1 MIFNFQ
7 IGSFSNLQISTFAF
21 FTFYLTMIHFERTK
35 LANGLTVIVHQDQ
48 TTPMVAVDVCYNV
61 GSRDEHPDRT
71 GFAHLF
77 EHLMFGGS
85 KNIPSYDEPLQKA
98 GGDNNAF
105 TSNDLTNYYLTVPK
119 NNLETGFW
127 LESDRMLELAFSKS
141 SLDVQRNVVIEEFKQ
156 RQLNQP
162 YGDVWPLL
170 RQLAYKVHPYQWP
183 TIGREISHIEQ
194 ATMQQV
200 KDFFFAHYAPDN
212 AVLVV
217 TGDVDFNEVVKL
229 AERWFGPIPNRNVKP
244 RNIPQE
250 PVQKEIR
257 EQTVIRDVPNDTIYM
272 AYHMAGRLDPVYFA
286 TDLVS
291 DVLSNGNSSRMYKNL
306 VQKKKLF
313 TELDAYLSGD
323 YEPGLFVVS
332 GKPSDGISLETAR
345 IEIEKELES
354 MKQDLVSDY
363 ELEKVKN
370 KLEATIVYGEM
381 NYLTKAMNLA
391 TNEVLDDASLINS
404 QVESYRSVDAEQIR
418 EVSQQI
424 FRPENCSVLYYHA
437 KK

>member
-1 MIFNFQ
+1 
-7 IGSFSNLQISTFAF
+7 
-21 FTFYLTMIHFERTK
+21 MIHFERTQ
-35 LANGLTVIVHQDQ
+35 LANGLKVIVHQDK

-85 KNIPSYDEPLQKA
+85 KHIPSYDEPLQKA

-105 TSNDLTNYYLTVPK
+105 TSNDLTNYYLTLPK
-119 NNLETGFW
+119 NNIETGFW
-127 LESDRMLELAFSKS
+127 LESDRMLELAFSKQ
-141 SLDVQRNVVIEEFKQ
+141 SLEVQRNVVIEEFKQ

-183 TIGREISHIEQ
+183 TIGREVSHIEK

-200 KDFFFAHYAPDN
+200 KDFFFTHYAPDN

-217 TGDVDFNEVVKL
+217 TGDIEADQIFRL
-229 AERWFGPIPNRNVKP
+229 AEKWFGPIPNRNVHP
-244 RNIPQE
+244 RNIPRE
-250 PVQKEIR
+250 PEQTALR
-257 EQTVIRDVPNDTIYM
+257 EQTVERDVPNDTIYM
-272 AYHMAGRLDPVYFA
+272 AYHMTDRIDPLYYA

-291 DVLSNGNSSRMYKNL
+291 DVLSNGNSSRMYKKL
-306 VQKKKLF
+306 VQKEKIF

-332 GKPSDGISLETAR
+332 GKPSNGISLEAAR
-345 IEIEKELES
+345 KAIEQELER
-354 MKQDLVSDY
+354 MKQELVPEY

-370 KLEATIVYGEM
+370 KLEANIVYGEM

-391 TNEVLDDASLINS
+391 TNEILQDASLINS
-404 QVESYRSVDAEQIR
+404 QVESYRSVTAAQIQQ
-418 EVSQQI
+418 VSQQI
-424 FRPENCSVLYYHA
+424 FRPENCSVLYYYA

>member
-1 MIFNFQ
+1 MIN
-7 IGSFSNLQISTFAF
+7 
-21 FTFYLTMIHFERTK
+21 FERTQ
-35 LANGLTVIVHQDQ
+35 LANGLKVIVHQDK

-61 GSRDEHPDRT
+61 GSRDEHPDHT

-85 KNIPSYDEPLQKA
+85 KHIPSYDEPLQKA

-105 TSNDLTNYYLTVPK
+105 TSNDLTNYYLTLPK
-119 NNLETGFW
+119 DNIETGFW
-127 LESDRMLELAFSKS
+127 LESDRMLELAFSKQ
-141 SLDVQRNVVIEEFKQ
+141 SLEVQRNVVIEEFKQ

-162 YGDVWPLL
+162 YGDVWPLV

-183 TIGREISHIEQ
+183 TIGREISHIEK

-200 KDFFFAHYAPDN
+200 KDFFFTHYAPDN

-217 TGDVDFNEVVKL
+217 TGNIDADQVFRL
-229 AERWFGPIPNRNVKP
+229 AEKWFGPIPNRNVKT

-250 PVQKEIR
+250 PKQTALR
-257 EQTVIRDVPNDTIYM
+257 EQTVERDVPNDTIYM
-272 AYHMAGRLDPVYFA
+272 AYHMTDRLDPLYYA

-291 DVLSNGNSSRMYKNL
+291 DVLSNGNSSRMYKKL
-306 VQKKKLF
+306 VQKEKIF

-332 GKPSDGISLETAR
+332 GKPSNGISLETAR
-345 IEIEKELES
+345 KAIEQELDR
-354 MKQDLVSDY
+354 MKQEPVPEY

-370 KLEATIVYGEM
+370 KLEANIVYGEM

-391 TNEVLDDASLINS
+391 TNEILQDASLINS
-404 QVESYRSVDAEQIR
+404 QVASYRSVTASQIQQ
-418 EVSQQI
+418 VSQQI
-424 FRPENCSVLYYHA
+424 FRPENCSVLYYYA

>member
-1 MIFNFQ
+1 
-7 IGSFSNLQISTFAF
+7 
-21 FTFYLTMIHFERTK
+21 MIHFERTK
-35 LANGLTVIVHQDQ
+35 LANGLTVIVHQDK
-48 TTPMVAVDVCYNV
+48 TTPMVALDVCYNV
-61 GSRDEHPDRT
+61 GSRDEHPDHT

-85 KNIPSYDEPLQKA
+85 KHIPSYDEPLQKA

-105 TSNDLTNYYLTVPK
+105 TSNDLTNYYLTLPK

-127 LESDRMLELAFSKS
+127 LESDRMLELAFSKK

-156 RQLNQP
+156 RYLNQP

-170 RQLAYKVHPYQWP
+170 RQLAYKVHSYQWP
-183 TIGREISHIEQ
+183 TIGREISHIEK

-217 TGDVDFNEVVKL
+217 TGNVEFDEVLTL
-229 AERWFGPIPNRNVKP
+229 ANRWFGPIPNRNVKP
-244 RNIPQE
+244 RDIPQE
-250 PVQKEIR
+250 PIQTEIR
-257 EQTVIRDVPNDTIYM
+257 EQTVVRDVPNDAIYL
-272 AYHMAGRLDPVYFA
+272 AWHTTDRLDPMYYA
-286 TDLVS
+286 TDLIS
-291 DVLSNGNSSRMYKNL
+291 DVLSNGNSSRMYVNL
-306 VQKKKLF
+306 VQKEKLF

-332 GKPSDGISLETAR
+332 GKPSNGISLETAR
-345 IEIEKELES
+345 KAIERELDR
-354 MKQDLVSDY
+354 MKQDLISEY

-370 KLEATIVYGEM
+370 KLEANIVYGEM

-391 TNEVLDDASLINS
+391 TNEILKDADLINS
-404 QVESYRSVDAEQIR
+404 QVESYRSVTAAQIR
-418 EVSQQI
+418 EVSQHI
-424 FRPENCSVLYYHA
+424 LRSENCSVLNYIA

>member
-1 MIFNFQ
+1 
-7 IGSFSNLQISTFAF
+7 
-21 FTFYLTMIHFERTK
+21 MIHFERTI
-35 LANGLTVIVHQDQ
+35 LANGLTVIVHQDK
-48 TTPMVAVDVCYNV
+48 TTPMVAVDICYNV

-85 KNIPSYDEPLQKA
+85 KHIPSYDEPLQKA

-105 TSNDLTNYYLTVPK
+105 TSNDLTNYYLTLPK
-119 NNLETGFW
+119 NNLETAFW
-127 LESDRMLELAFSKS
+127 LESDRMLELAFSKT

-183 TIGREISHIEQ
+183 TIGREISHIEK

-212 AVLVV
+212 AALVV
-217 TGDVDFNEVVKL
+217 TGDVDFDQVLKL
-229 AERWFGPIPNRNVKP
+229 AEQWFGPVPNRNVKP
-244 RNIPQE
+244 RNIPKE
-250 PVQKEIR
+250 PEQTELR
-257 EQTVIRDVPNDTIYM
+257 EQTVVREVPNDTLYM
-272 AYHMAGRLDPVYFA
+272 AYHMADRLDPMYYA
-286 TDLVS
+286 TDLIS
-291 DVLSNGNSSRMYKNL
+291 DVLSNGNSSRMYQNL
-306 VQKKKLF
+306 VQKEKLF

-332 GKPSDGISLETAR
+332 GKPSNGISLETAR
-345 IEIEKELES
+345 IAIEQELDR
-354 MKQDLVSDY
+354 MKQELVSEY

-370 KLEATIVYGEM
+370 KVEANIVYGEM
-381 NYLTKAMNLA
+381 NYLTKAINLA
-391 TNEVLDDASLINS
+391 TNEIVQDAGLINS
-404 QVESYRSVDAEQIR
+404 QVDFYRSVTTSQIQ
-418 EVSQQI
+418 EVSRQI
-424 FRPENCSVLYYHA
+424 FRLENCSVLNYSA

>member
-1 MIFNFQ
+1 
-7 IGSFSNLQISTFAF
+7 
-21 FTFYLTMIHFERTK
+21 MIHFERTK
-35 LANGLTVIVHQDQ
+35 LANGLTVIVHQDK

-85 KNIPSYDEPLQKA
+85 KHIPSFDEPLQKA
-98 GGDNNAF
+98 GGDNNAY
-105 TSNDLTNYYLTVPK
+105 TSNDLTNYYLTLPK
-119 NNLETGFW
+119 NNIETGFW
-127 LESDRMLELAFSKS
+127 LESDRMLELAFSKK

-183 TIGREISHIEQ
+183 TIGREISHIEK

-217 TGDVDFNEVVKL
+217 TGDVDFDQVVKL

-250 PVQKEIR
+250 PMQTEIR
-257 EQTVIRDVPNDTIYM
+257 EQTVVRGVPNDAIYM
-272 AYHMAGRLDPVYFA
+272 AYHMSDRLDPMYYA
-286 TDLVS
+286 TDMVS
-291 DVLSNGNSSRMYKNL
+291 DVLSNGNSSRMYLNL
-306 VQKKKLF
+306 VQKEKLF

-332 GKPSDGISLETAR
+332 GKPSDGVSLETAR
-345 IEIEKELES
+345 KAIERELDR
-354 MKQDLVSDY
+354 MKQDRVPEY

-370 KLEATIVYGEM
+370 KVEANIVYGEM

-391 TNEVLDDASLINS
+391 TNEILDDASLINS
-404 QVESYRSVDAEQIR
+404 QVESYRAVTSEQIQ
-418 EVSQQI
+418 EVSQHI
-424 FRPENCSVLYYHA
+424 FRPENCSVLNYIA

>member
-1 MIFNFQ
+1 
-7 IGSFSNLQISTFAF
+7 LP
-21 FTFYLTMIHFERTK
+21 
-35 LANGLTVIVHQDQ
+35 VIVHQDK
-48 TTPMVAVDVCYNV
+48 TTPMVAMDICYNV

-85 KNIPSYDEPLQKA
+85 KHIPSYDEPLQKA
-98 GGDNNAF
+98 GGDNNAY
-105 TSNDLTNYYLTVPK
+105 TSNDLTNYYLTLPK
-119 NNLETGFW
+119 NNIETGFW

-183 TIGREISHIEQ
+183 TIGREISHIEK

-217 TGDVDFNEVVKL
+217 TGDVDFDQIMKL
-229 AERWFGPIPNRNVKP
+229 AEHWFGSVPNRNVNP
-244 RNIPQE
+244 RNLPVE
-250 PVQKEIR
+250 PAQTEMR
-257 EQTVIRDVPNDTIYM
+257 AQTVFRNVPNDTIYM
-272 AYHMAGRLDPVYFA
+272 AWHMAGRLDSNYFA
-286 TDLVS
+286 ADLVS
-291 DVLSNGNSSRMYKNL
+291 DVLSNGNSSRMYQNL
-306 VQKKKLF
+306 VQREKLF

-323 YEPGLFVVS
+323 FEPGLFVVS
-332 GKPSDGISLETAR
+332 GKPSDGISLETAQKA
-345 IEIEKELES
+345 IERELDR
-354 MKQDLVSDY
+354 MKQDLVSEY

-370 KLEATIVYGEM
+370 KLEANIVYGEM

-391 TNEVLDDASLINS
+391 TNEILQDANLINS
-404 QVESYRSVDAEQIR
+404 QVESYRSVTREQIR
-418 EVSQQI
+418 EVAQNI
-424 FRPENCSVLYYHA
+424 FRPENCSVLHYIA
-437 KK
+437 NK

>member
-1 MIFNFQ
+1 
-7 IGSFSNLQISTFAF
+7 
-21 FTFYLTMIHFERTK
+21 MIHFERTK
-35 LANGLTVIVHQDQ
+35 LANGLTVIVHQDK
-48 TTPMVAVDVCYNV
+48 TTPMVAIDVCYNV

-85 KNIPSYDEPLQKA
+85 KHIPSYDEPLQKA

-105 TSNDLTNYYLTVPK
+105 TSNDLTNYYLTLPK
-119 NNLETGFW
+119 NNIETGFW
-127 LESDRMLELAFSKS
+127 LESDRMLELAFSKT

-156 RQLNQP
+156 RYLNQP

-217 TGDVDFNEVVKL
+217 TGNVEFDQVLTL
-229 AERWFGPIPNRNVKP
+229 AERWFSPVPSRNVKT
-244 RNIPQE
+244 RNLPKE
-250 PVQKEIR
+250 PEQTEIR
-257 EQTVIRDVPNDTIYM
+257 EQTVVRDVPNDTIYM
-272 AYHMAGRLDPVYFA
+272 AYHMPERLDPAYYA
-286 TDLVS
+286 TDLIS
-291 DVLSNGNSSRMYKNL
+291 DVLSNGNSSRMYQNL
-306 VQKKKLF
+306 VQKEKMF

-323 YEPGLFVVS
+323 YEPGLFIVS
-332 GKPSDGISLETAR
+332 GKTSNGISLEMAR
-345 IEIEKELES
+345 IAIERELDR
-354 MKQDLVSDY
+354 MKQEKVSGY

-370 KLEATIVYGEM
+370 KMEANIEYGEM

-391 TNEVLDDASLINS
+391 TNEILQDAELINS
-404 QVESYRSVDAEQIR
+404 QVQLYHSVTASYIQ
-418 EVSQQI
+418 EVSQQL
-424 FRPENCSVLYYHA
+424 FRPENCSVLNYIA

>member
-1 MIFNFQ
+1 
-7 IGSFSNLQISTFAF
+7 
-21 FTFYLTMIHFERTK
+21 MIHFERTK
-35 LANGLTVIVHQDQ
+35 LANGLTVIVHQDK

-85 KNIPSYDEPLQKA
+85 KHIPLYDEPLQKA

-105 TSNDLTNYYLTVPK
+105 TSNDLTNYYLTLPK
-119 NNLETGFW
+119 NNIETGFW
-127 LESDRMLELAFSKS
+127 LESDRMLELAFSKT

-183 TIGREISHIEQ
+183 TIGREISHIEK

-217 TGDVDFNEVVKL
+217 TGDVEFEQILIL

-250 PVQKEIR
+250 PEQTEIR
-257 EQTVIRDVPNDTIYM
+257 EQTVIRGVPNDTIYM
-272 AYHMAGRLDPVYFA
+272 AYHMSNRLDPKYYA
-286 TDLVS
+286 TDMVS
-291 DVLSNGNSSRMYKNL
+291 DVLSNGNSSRMYMNL
-306 VQKKKLF
+306 VQKEKLF

-332 GKPSDGISLETAR
+332 GKPSDGVSLETAR
-345 IEIEKELES
+345 KAIERELDR
-354 MKQDLVSDY
+354 MKQDRVPEY

-370 KLEATIVYGEM
+370 KVEANIVYGEM

-391 TNEVLDDASLINS
+391 TNEILDDASLINS
-404 QVESYRSVDAEQIR
+404 QVESYRAVTSEQIQ
-418 EVSQQI
+418 EVSQHI
-424 FRPENCSVLYYHA
+424 FRPENCSVLNYIA

>member
-1 MIFNFQ
+1 
-7 IGSFSNLQISTFAF
+7 
-21 FTFYLTMIHFERTK
+21 MIHFERTK
-35 LANGLTVIVHQDQ
+35 LANGLTVIVHQDK

-85 KNIPSYDEPLQKA
+85 KHIPSYDEPLQKA
-98 GGDNNAF
+98 GGDNNAY

-119 NNLETGFW
+119 NNIETGFW
-127 LESDRMLELAFSKS
+127 LESDRMLELAFSKK

-183 TIGREISHIEQ
+183 TIGREISHIEK

-217 TGDVDFNEVVKL
+217 TGDVEFEQIMIL

-250 PVQKEIR
+250 PEQTEIR
-257 EQTVIRDVPNDTIYM
+257 EQTVTRDVPNDTIYM
-272 AYHMAGRLDPVYFA
+272 AYHMTERLDPMYYA

-291 DVLSNGNSSRMYKNL
+291 DVLSNGNSSRMYMNL
-306 VQKKKLF
+306 VQKEKLF

-332 GKPSDGISLETAR
+332 GKPSDGVSLETAR
-345 IEIEKELES
+345 KAIERELDR
-354 MKQDLVSDY
+354 MKQDRVPEY

-370 KLEATIVYGEM
+370 KVEANIVYGEM

-391 TNEVLDDASLINS
+391 TNEILDDASLINS
-404 QVESYRSVDAEQIR
+404 QVESYREVTSEQIQ
-418 EVSQQI
+418 EVSQLI
-424 FRPENCSVLYYHA
+424 FRPENCSVLNYIA

>member
-1 MIFNFQ
+1 
-7 IGSFSNLQISTFAF
+7 
-21 FTFYLTMIHFERTK
+21 MIHFERTK
-35 LANGLTVIVHQDQ
+35 LANGLTVIVHQDK
-48 TTPMVAVDVCYNV
+48 TTPMVALDVCYNV

-85 KNIPSYDEPLQKA
+85 KHIPSYDEPLQKA

-105 TSNDLTNYYLTVPK
+105 TSNDLTNYYLTLPK
-119 NNLETGFW
+119 NNIETGFW
-127 LESDRMLELAFSKS
+127 LESDRMLELAFSES
-141 SLDVQRNVVIEEFKQ
+141 SLEVQRNVVIEEFKQ
-156 RQLNQP
+156 RYLNQP

-217 TGDVDFNEVVKL
+217 TGDVQTDQILKL
-229 AERWFGPIPNRNVKP
+229 AERWFGPVPNRNVKL
-244 RNIPQE
+244 RNIQQE
-250 PVQKEIR
+250 PEQTEIR
-257 EQTVIRDVPNDTIYM
+257 EQTVVRDVPNDTIYM
-272 AYHMAGRLDPVYFA
+272 AYHMAERLAPEYYA
-286 TDLVS
+286 TDLIS
-291 DVLSNGNSSRMYKNL
+291 DVLSNGNSSRMYQTL
-306 VQKKKLF
+306 VQKEKIF

-323 YEPGLFVVS
+323 YEPGLFIVS
-332 GKPSDGISLETAR
+332 GKPSNGISLETAR
-345 IEIEKELES
+345 KAIEAELDR
-354 MKQDLVSDY
+354 MKQERVSEY

-370 KLEATIVYGEM
+370 KMEANIEYGEM

-391 TNEVLDDASLINS
+391 TNEILQDAGLINS
-404 QVESYRSVDAEQIR
+404 QVDFYRSVTAAQIQ
-418 EVSQQI
+418 EVSQQL
-424 FRPENCSVLYYHA
+424 FRSENCSVLNYIA

>member
-1 MIFNFQ
+1 
-7 IGSFSNLQISTFAF
+7 
-21 FTFYLTMIHFERTK
+21 MIHFERTK
-35 LANGLTVIVHQDQ
+35 LANGLTVIVHQDK
-48 TTPMVAVDVCYNV
+48 TTPMVAMDICYNV

-85 KNIPSYDEPLQKA
+85 KHIPTYDEPLQKA

-105 TSNDLTNYYLTVPK
+105 TSNDLTNYYLTLPK
-119 NNLETGFW
+119 NNIETGFW
-127 LESDRMLELAFSKS
+127 LESDRMLELAFSKT

-183 TIGREISHIEQ
+183 TIGREISHIEK

-200 KDFFFAHYAPDN
+200 KDFFFTHYAPEN

-217 TGDVDFNEVVKL
+217 TGDVDFDQVVKL
-229 AERWFGPIPNRNVKP
+229 ADRWFGPIPNRNVKP
-244 RNIPQE
+244 RNIPVE
-250 PVQKEIR
+250 PAQTEIR
-257 EQTVIRDVPNDTIYM
+257 EQTVIRNVPNDIIYM
-272 AYHMAGRLDPVYFA
+272 AWHMSDRLDSDYYA
-286 TDLVS
+286 TDMVS
-291 DVLSNGNSSRMYKNL
+291 DVLSNGNSSRMYQNL
-306 VQKKKLF
+306 VQKEKLF

-332 GKPSDGISLETAR
+332 GKPSNGVSLEKAR
-345 IEIEKELES
+345 KAIEQELDR

-370 KLEATIVYGEM
+370 KLEANIVYGEM

-391 TNEVLDDASLINS
+391 TNEILDDASLINS
-404 QVESYRSVDAEQIR
+404 QVESYRSVTTEQIR
-418 EVSQQI
+418 EVAQQI
-424 FRPENCSVLYYHA
+424 FRPVNCSILNYIA

>member
-1 MIFNFQ
+1 
-7 IGSFSNLQISTFAF
+7 
-21 FTFYLTMIHFERTK
+21 MIHFERTK
-35 LANGLTVIVHQDQ
+35 LANGLTVIVHQDK

-85 KNIPSYDEPLQKA
+85 KHIPLYDEPLQKA
-98 GGDNNAF
+98 GGDNNAY
-105 TSNDLTNYYLTVPK
+105 TSNDLTNYYLTLPK
-119 NNLETGFW
+119 NNIETGFW
-127 LESDRMLELAFSKS
+127 LESDRMLELAFSKK

-183 TIGREISHIEQ
+183 TIGREISHIEN

-217 TGDVDFNEVVKL
+217 TGDVDFDQVVKL
-229 AERWFGPIPNRNVKP
+229 AERWFGSIPNRNVKL

-250 PVQKEIR
+250 PTQTEIR
-257 EQTVIRDVPNDTIYM
+257 EQTVIRGVPNDAIYM
-272 AYHMAGRLDPVYFA
+272 AYHMSDRLDPMYYA
-286 TDLVS
+286 TDMVS
-291 DVLSNGNSSRMYKNL
+291 DVLSNGNSSRMYLNL
-306 VQKKKLF
+306 VQKEKLF

-332 GKPSDGISLETAR
+332 GKPSDGVSLETAR
-345 IEIEKELES
+345 KAIERELDR
-354 MKQDLVSDY
+354 MKQDRVPEY

-370 KLEATIVYGEM
+370 KVEANIVYGEM

-391 TNEVLDDASLINS
+391 TNEILDDASLINS
-404 QVESYRSVDAEQIR
+404 QVESYRAVTSEQIQ
-418 EVSQQI
+418 EVSQHI
-424 FRPENCSVLYYHA
+424 FRPENCSVLNYIA

>member
-1 MIFNFQ
+1 MRVTSFGTTRNPQPATQFMIQ
-7 IGSFSNLQISTFAF
+7 
-21 FTFYLTMIHFERTK
+21 FERTK
-35 LANGLTVIVHQDQ
+35 LANGLTVIVHQDK
-48 TTPMVAVDVCYNV
+48 TTPMVALDICYNV

-85 KNIPSYDEPLQKA
+85 KHIPSYDEPLQKA

-105 TSNDLTNYYLTVPK
+105 TSNDLTNYYLTLPK
-119 NNLETGFW
+119 NNIETGFW

-141 SLDVQRNVVIEEFKQ
+141 SLEVQRNVVIEEFKQ
-156 RQLNQP
+156 RYLNQP

-183 TIGREISHIEQ
+183 TIGREIGHIEQ

-212 AVLVV
+212 AVMVV
-217 TGDVDFNEVVKL
+217 TGDVQSDQILKL
-229 AERWFGPIPNRNVKP
+229 AERWFGSIPNRNVKP
-244 RNIPQE
+244 RSIPQE
-250 PVQKEIR
+250 PEQSEIR
-257 EQTVIRDVPNDTIYM
+257 EQAVVREVPNDTIYM
-272 AYHMAGRLDPVYFA
+272 AYHMAERLAPEYYA
-286 TDLVS
+286 TDLIS
-291 DVLSNGNSSRMYKNL
+291 DVLSNGNSSRMYQTL
-306 VQKKKLF
+306 VQKEKLF

-323 YEPGLFVVS
+323 YEPGLFIVS
-332 GKPSDGISLETAR
+332 GKPSNGVSLETAR
-345 IEIEKELES
+345 KAIERELDR
-354 MKQDLVSDY
+354 MKQERVSEY

-370 KLEATIVYGEM
+370 KMEANIEYGEM

-391 TNEVLDDASLINS
+391 TNEILGDAALINS
-404 QVESYRSVDAEQIR
+404 QADFYRAVTSAQIQ
-418 EVSQQI
+418 EVAQQL
-424 FRPENCSVLYYHA
+424 FRPDNCSVLNYIA

>member
-1 MIFNFQ
+1 
-7 IGSFSNLQISTFAF
+7 
-21 FTFYLTMIHFERTK
+21 MIHFERTQ
-35 LANGLTVIVHQDQ
+35 LANGLKLIVHQDK

-61 GSRDEHPDRT
+61 GSRDEHPDHT

-85 KNIPSYDEPLQKA
+85 KHIPSYDEPLQKA

-105 TSNDLTNYYLTVPK
+105 TSNDLTNYYLTLPK
-119 NNLETGFW
+119 NNIETGFW
-127 LESDRMLELAFSKS
+127 LESDRMLELAFSKQ

-183 TIGREISHIEQ
+183 TIGREISHIEK

-200 KDFFFAHYAPDN
+200 KDFFFTHYAPDN

-217 TGDVDFNEVVKL
+217 TGDVDADQIFRL
-229 AERWFGPIPNRNVKP
+229 AEKWFGPIPNRNVKA

-250 PVQKEIR
+250 PLQRELR
-257 EQTVIRDVPNDTIYM
+257 EQTVERDVPNDTIYM
-272 AYHMAGRLDPVYFA
+272 AYHMTDRLDPLYYA

-291 DVLSNGNSSRMYKNL
+291 DVLSNGNSSRMYKKL
-306 VQKKKLF
+306 VQKEKIF

-345 IEIEKELES
+345 KAIEQELDRI
-354 MKQDLVSDY
+354 KQELVSEY

-370 KLEATIVYGEM
+370 KVEANIVYAEM

-391 TNEVLDDASLINS
+391 TNEVLQDASLINS
-404 QVESYRSVDAEQIR
+404 QVASYRSVTANQIQQ
-418 EVSQQI
+418 VSQQI
-424 FRPENCSVLYYHA
+424 FRAENCSVLYYYA

>member
-1 MIFNFQ
+1 
-7 IGSFSNLQISTFAF
+7 
-21 FTFYLTMIHFERTK
+21 MIHFERTK
-35 LANGLTVIVHQDQ
+35 LANGLTVIVHQDK

-85 KNIPSYDEPLQKA
+85 KHIPSYDEPLQKA
-98 GGDNNAF
+98 GGDNNAY

-119 NNLETGFW
+119 NNIETGLW
-127 LESDRMLELAFSKS
+127 LESDRMLELAFSKK

-183 TIGREISHIEQ
+183 TIGREISHIEN

-217 TGDVDFNEVVKL
+217 TGDVEFDQIVKL
-229 AERWFGPIPNRNVKP
+229 ADRWFGPIPNRNVTA

-250 PVQKEIR
+250 PEQTEIR
-257 EQTVIRDVPNDTIYM
+257 EQTVIREVPNDTIYL
-272 AYHMAGRLDPVYFA
+272 AYHMSDRIDPKYYA

-291 DVLSNGNSSRMYKNL
+291 DVLSGGNSSRMYLNL
-306 VQKKKLF
+306 VQKEKLF

-332 GKPSDGISLETAR
+332 GKPSDGVSLETAR
-345 IEIEKELES
+345 KAIERELDR
-354 MKQDLVSDY
+354 MKQDRVPEY

-370 KLEATIVYGEM
+370 KVEANIVYGEM

-391 TNEVLDDASLINS
+391 TNEILDDASLINS
-404 QVESYRSVDAEQIR
+404 QVESYRAVTSEQIQ
-418 EVSQQI
+418 EVSQHI
-424 FRPENCSVLYYHA
+424 FRPENCSVLNYFA

>member
-1 MIFNFQ
+1 
-7 IGSFSNLQISTFAF
+7 
-21 FTFYLTMIHFERTK
+21 MIHFERTK
-35 LANGLTVIVHQDQ
+35 LANGLTVIVHQDK

-85 KNIPSYDEPLQKA
+85 KHIPLYDEPLQKA

-105 TSNDLTNYYLTVPK
+105 TSNDLTNYYLTLPK
-119 NNLETGFW
+119 NNIETGFW
-127 LESDRMLELAFSKS
+127 LESDRMLELAFSKK

-183 TIGREISHIEQ
+183 TIGREISHIEK

-217 TGDVDFNEVVKL
+217 TGDVDFDQVVKL
-229 AERWFGPIPNRNVKP
+229 ADRWFGPIPNRNVKP

-250 PVQKEIR
+250 PEQTEIR
-257 EQTVIRDVPNDTIYM
+257 EQTVIRGVPNDTIYM
-272 AYHMAGRLDPVYFA
+272 AYHMSDRLDPMYYA
-286 TDLVS
+286 TDMVS
-291 DVLSNGNSSRMYKNL
+291 DVLSNGNSSRMYLNL
-306 VQKKKLF
+306 VQKEKLF

-332 GKPSDGISLETAR
+332 GKPSDGVSLETAR
-345 IEIEKELES
+345 KAIERELDR
-354 MKQDLVSDY
+354 MKQDRVPEY

-370 KLEATIVYGEM
+370 KVEANIVYGEM

-391 TNEVLDDASLINS
+391 TNEILDDASLINS
-404 QVESYRSVDAEQIR
+404 QVESYREVTSEQIQ
-418 EVSQQI
+418 EVSQHI
-424 FRPENCSVLYYHA
+424 FRPENCSVLNYIA

>member
-1 MIFNFQ
+1 
-7 IGSFSNLQISTFAF
+7 
-21 FTFYLTMIHFERTK
+21 
-35 LANGLTVIVHQDQ
+35 
-48 TTPMVAVDVCYNV
+48 MVAVDVCYNV

-85 KNIPSYDEPLQKA
+85 IHIPSYDEPLQKA
-98 GGDNNAF
+98 GGDNNAY

-119 NNLETGFW
+119 NNIETGFW
-127 LESDRMLELAFSKS
+127 LESDRMLELAFSKT

-162 YGDVWPLL
+162 YGDVWPLV
-170 RQLAYKVHPYQWP
+170 RQMAYKVHPYQWP
-183 TIGREISHIEQ
+183 TIGREISHIEK

-200 KDFFFAHYAPDN
+200 KDFFFSHYAPDN

-217 TGDVDFNEVVKL
+217 TGNVRFDEIVKL
-229 AERWFGPIPNRNVKP
+229 AEKWFGPIPNRNIKP
-244 RNIPQE
+244 RTIPQE
-250 PVQKEIR
+250 PVQTETR
-257 EQTVIRDVPNDTIYM
+257 EQTVVRDVPNNALYM
-272 AYHMAGRLDPVYFA
+272 AYHMSDRLHPDYYA
-286 TDLVS
+286 ADLVS
-291 DVLSNGNSSRMYKNL
+291 DVLSNGNSSRMYVNL
-306 VQKKKLF
+306 VQKEKLF

-332 GKPSDGISLETAR
+332 GKPSDGVSLEMAR
-345 IEIEKELES
+345 EAIVRELDR
-354 MKQDLVSDY
+354 MKQESVSEY

-370 KLEATIVYGEM
+370 KLEANIVYGEM

-391 TNEVLDDASLINS
+391 TNEILGNADLINS
-404 QVESYRSVDAEQIR
+404 QVESYRAVTSGKIQ
-418 EVSQQI
+418 EVAQQI
-424 FRPENCSVLYYHA
+424 FRTENCSVLNYIA

>member
-1 MIFNFQ
+1 
-7 IGSFSNLQISTFAF
+7 
-21 FTFYLTMIHFERTK
+21 MIHFERTE
-35 LANGLTVIVHQDQ
+35 LANGLKVIVHQDK

-85 KNIPSYDEPLQKA
+85 KHIPSYDGPLQKA

-105 TSNDLTNYYLTVPK
+105 TSNDLTNYYLTLPK
-119 NNLETGFW
+119 NNIETGFW
-127 LESDRMLELAFSKS
+127 LESDRMLELAFSKQ
-141 SLDVQRNVVIEEFKQ
+141 SLEVQRNVVIEEFKQ

-183 TIGREISHIEQ
+183 TIGREVSHIEK

-200 KDFFFAHYAPDN
+200 KDFFFTHYAPDN

-217 TGDVDFNEVVKL
+217 TGDVEADQIFRL
-229 AERWFGPIPNRNVKP
+229 AEKWFGPIPNRNVQP
-244 RNIPQE
+244 RNIPCE
-250 PVQKEIR
+250 PEQTALR
-257 EQTVIRDVPNDTIYM
+257 EQTVERNVPNDTIYM
-272 AYHMAGRLDPVYFA
+272 AYHMTDRLHPLYYA

-291 DVLSNGNSSRMYKNL
+291 DVLSNGNSSRMYKKL
-306 VQKKKLF
+306 VQKEKIF

-332 GKPSDGISLETAR
+332 GKPSDGISLEAAR
-345 IEIEKELES
+345 KAIEQELDR
-354 MKQDLVSDY
+354 MKQELVPEY

-370 KLEATIVYGEM
+370 KLEANIVYGEM

-391 TNEVLDDASLINS
+391 TNEILQDASLINS
-404 QVESYRSVDAEQIR
+404 QVDSYRSVTAAQIQQ
-418 EVSQQI
+418 VSQQI
-424 FRPENCSVLYYHA
+424 FRPENCSVLYYYA

>member
-1 MIFNFQ
+1 
-7 IGSFSNLQISTFAF
+7 
-21 FTFYLTMIHFERTK
+21 MIHFERTK
-35 LANGLTVIVHQDQ
+35 LANGLTVIVHQDK
-48 TTPMVAVDVCYNV
+48 TTPMAALDICYNV

-85 KNIPSYDEPLQKA
+85 VNIPNYDEPLQKA

-105 TSNDLTNYYLTVPK
+105 TSNDLTNYYLTLPK
-119 NNLETGFW
+119 NNIETGFW
-127 LESDRMLELAFSKS
+127 LESDRMLELAFSKQ
-141 SLDVQRNVVIEEFKQ
+141 SLEVQRNVVIEEFKQ

-183 TIGREISHIEQ
+183 TIGREISHIEK
-194 ATMQQV
+194 ATMQQI
-200 KDFFFAHYAPDN
+200 KDFFFTHYAPDN
-212 AVLVV
+212 AVLVISGNV
-217 TGDVDFNEVVKL
+217 EVDQIFRLSEK
-229 AERWFGPIPNRNVKP
+229 WFGAIPNRHVKP
-244 RNIPQE
+244 RTIPQE
-250 PVQKEIR
+250 PEQTEIR
-257 EQTVIRDVPNDTIYM
+257 EQTVERDVPNNVIYM
-272 AYHMAGRLDPVYFA
+272 AYHMTDRLDPQYYA

-291 DVLSNGNSSRMYKNL
+291 DVLSSGNSSRMYKKL
-306 VQKKKLF
+306 VQKEKLF

-332 GKPSDGISLETAR
+332 GKPSDGVSLDSAR
-345 IEIEKELES
+345 KAIEQELER
-354 MKQDLVSDY
+354 MKQECVPGY

-370 KLEATIVYGEM
+370 KVEANIVYGEI

-391 TNEVLDDASLINS
+391 TNEILQDAGLINS
-404 QVESYRSVDAEQIR
+404 QVESYRSVTASQIQQA
-418 EVSQQI
+418 SQQI
-424 FRPENCSVLYYHA
+424 FRPENCSVLYYYA

>member
-1 MIFNFQ
+1 
-7 IGSFSNLQISTFAF
+7 
-21 FTFYLTMIHFERTK
+21 MIHFERTK
-35 LANGLTVIVHQDQ
+35 LANGLTVIVHQDK

-85 KNIPSYDEPLQKA
+85 KHIPLFDEPLQKA
-98 GGDNNAF
+98 GGDNNAY
-105 TSNDLTNYYLTVPK
+105 TSNDLTNYYLTLPK
-119 NNLETGFW
+119 NNIETGFW
-127 LESDRMLELAFSKS
+127 LESDRMLELAFSKK

-183 TIGREISHIEQ
+183 TIGREISHIEK

-217 TGDVDFNEVVKL
+217 TGDVEFDQVVKL
-229 AERWFGPIPNRNVKP
+229 ADRWFGPISNRNVKP

-250 PVQKEIR
+250 PMQTEIR
-257 EQTVIRDVPNDTIYM
+257 EQTVVRGVPNDAIYM
-272 AYHMAGRLDPVYFA
+272 AYHMADRLDPMYYA
-286 TDLVS
+286 TDMVS
-291 DVLSNGNSSRMYKNL
+291 DVLSNGNSSRMYLNL
-306 VQKKKLF
+306 VQKEKLF

-332 GKPSDGISLETAR
+332 GKPSDGVSMETAR
-345 IEIEKELES
+345 KAIESELDR
-354 MKQDLVSDY
+354 MKQDRVPDY

-370 KLEATIVYGEM
+370 KVEANIVYGEM

-391 TNEVLDDASLINS
+391 TNEILHDASLINS
-404 QVESYRSVDAEQIR
+404 QVESYRAVTSEQIQ
-418 EVSQQI
+418 EVSQHI
-424 FRPENCSVLYYHA
+424 FRPENCSVLNYIA

>member
-1 MIFNFQ
+1 
-7 IGSFSNLQISTFAF
+7 
-21 FTFYLTMIHFERTK
+21 MIHFERTK
-35 LANGLTVIVHQDQ
+35 LANGLTVIVHQDK

-85 KNIPSYDEPLQKA
+85 KHIPSYDEPLQKA

-105 TSNDLTNYYLTVPK
+105 TSNDLTNYYLTLPK
-119 NNLETGFW
+119 NNIETGFW
-127 LESDRMLELAFSKS
+127 LESDRMLELAFSKT

-183 TIGREISHIEQ
+183 TIGREISHIEK

-217 TGDVDFNEVVKL
+217 TGDVEFEQIMIL
-229 AERWFGPIPNRNVKP
+229 AERWFGPIPHRNVNP

-250 PVQKEIR
+250 PVQTEIR
-257 EQTVIRDVPNDTIYM
+257 EQTVVRGVPNDTIYM
-272 AYHMAGRLDPVYFA
+272 AYHMSDRLDPMYYA

-291 DVLSNGNSSRMYKNL
+291 DVLSNGNSSRMYMNL
-306 VQKKKLF
+306 VQKEKLF
-313 TELDAYLSGD
+313 TELDAYLLGD

-345 IEIEKELES
+345 KAIERELDR
-354 MKQDLVSDY
+354 MKQDRVPEY

-370 KLEATIVYGEM
+370 KVEANIVYGEM

-391 TNEVLDDASLINS
+391 TNEILDDASLINS
-404 QVESYRSVDAEQIR
+404 QVESYREVTSEQIQ
-418 EVSQQI
+418 EVSQHI
-424 FRPENCSVLYYHA
+424 FRPENCSVLNYIA

>member
-1 MIFNFQ
+1 MLRVTGYEFWNHPQ
-7 IGSFSNLQISTFAF
+7 PATHN
-21 FTFYLTMIHFERTK
+21 LTMIHFERTK
-35 LANGLTVIVHQDQ
+35 LANGLTVIVHQDK

-85 KNIPSYDEPLQKA
+85 KNIPLYDEPLQKA

-105 TSNDLTNYYLTVPK
+105 TSNDLTNYYLTLPK
-119 NNLETGFW
+119 NNIETGFW
-127 LESDRMLELAFSKS
+127 LESDRMLELAFSKT

-183 TIGREISHIEQ
+183 TIGREISHIEK

-217 TGDVDFNEVVKL
+217 AGDVEFDRVMKL

-244 RNIPQE
+244 RNVPQE
-250 PVQKEIR
+250 PVQTEIR
-257 EQTVIRDVPNDTIYM
+257 EQTVIRGVPTDTIYM
-272 AYHMAGRLDPVYFA
+272 AYHMSDRLNPKYYA
-286 TDLVS
+286 TDMVS
-291 DVLSNGNSSRMYKNL
+291 DVLSNGNSSRMYLNL
-306 VQKKKLF
+306 VQKEKLF

-332 GKPSDGISLETAR
+332 GKPSDGVSLDTAR
-345 IEIEKELES
+345 KAIERELDR
-354 MKQDLVSDY
+354 MKQDRVSEY

-370 KLEATIVYGEM
+370 KVEANIVYGEM

-391 TNEVLDDASLINS
+391 TNEILDDASLINS
-404 QVESYRSVDAEQIR
+404 QVESYRAVTSEQIQ
-418 EVSQQI
+418 EVSQHI
-424 FRPENCSVLYYHA
+424 FRPENCSVLNYIA

>member
-1 MIFNFQ
+1 MLRVT
-7 IGSFSNLQISTFAF
+7 GSEFRSNPQPATHNS
-21 FTFYLTMIHFERTK
+21 TMIHFERTK
-35 LANGLTVIVHQDQ
+35 LANGLTVIVHQDK

-85 KNIPSYDEPLQKA
+85 KHIPLFDEPLQKA
-98 GGDNNAF
+98 GGDNNAY
-105 TSNDLTNYYLTVPK
+105 TSNDLTNYYLTLPK
-119 NNLETGFW
+119 NNIETGFW
-127 LESDRMLELAFSKS
+127 LESDRMLELAFSKK

-183 TIGREISHIEQ
+183 TIGREISHIEK

-217 TGDVDFNEVVKL
+217 TGDVEFDQVVKL
-229 AERWFGPIPNRNVKP
+229 ADRWFGPISNRNVKS

-250 PVQKEIR
+250 PMQTEIR
-257 EQTVIRDVPNDTIYM
+257 EQTVVRGVPNDAIYM
-272 AYHMAGRLDPVYFA
+272 AYHMADRLDPMYYA
-286 TDLVS
+286 TDMVS
-291 DVLSNGNSSRMYKNL
+291 DVLSNGNSSRMYLNL
-306 VQKKKLF
+306 VQKEKLF

-332 GKPSDGISLETAR
+332 GKPSDGVSLETAR
-345 IEIEKELES
+345 KAIERELDR
-354 MKQDLVSDY
+354 MKQDRVPDY

-370 KLEATIVYGEM
+370 KVEANIVYGEM

-391 TNEVLDDASLINS
+391 TNEILHDASLINS
-404 QVESYRSVDAEQIR
+404 QVESYRAVTSEQIQ

-424 FRPENCSVLYYHA
+424 FRPENCSVLNYIA